1 MYYNENLK
9 QLNIGLCVIIFI
21 CAFLSM
27 LKIVEGDFITKMIL
41 VGLSLQQLTLAY
53 NEYKLKK
60 THRAVFSLFVAILI
74 GIVFMKMFK

>member
-1 MYYNENLK
+1 MYYNNNLK

-27 LKIVEGDFITKMIL
+27 LKIIAGEFITKMIL
-41 VGLSLQQLTLAY
+41 VGLSLQQITLAY

-74 GIVFMKMFK
+74 GIVFIKISK

>member
-1 MYYNENLK
+1 MYYNNNLK

-27 LKIVEGDFITKMIL
+27 LKIVEGEFITKMIL
-41 VGLSLQQLTLAY
+41 VGLSLQQITLAY
-53 NEYKLKK
+53 NEYKLNK

-74 GIVFMKMFK
+74 GIVFIKISK

>member
-1 MYYNENLK
+1 MYYNDNLK

-27 LKIVEGDFITKMIL
+27 LKIIEGEFITKIIL
-41 VGLSLQQLTLAY
+41 VGLSLQQITLAY

-74 GIVFMKMFK
+74 GIAFIKISK

>member
-1 MYYNENLK
+1 MYYNDNLK
-9 QLNIGLCVIIFI
+9 QLNTGLCIIIFI

-27 LKIVEGDFITKMIL
+27 LKIVEEEFITKMIL

-60 THRAVFSLFVAILI
+60 IHRAVFSLFVAILI

>member
-1 MYYNENLK
+1 MYYNNNLK

-27 LKIVEGDFITKMIL
+27 LKIVEGEFITKMIL
-41 VGLSLQQLTLAY
+41 VGLSLQQITLAY

-74 GIVFMKMFK
+74 GIVFIKISK

>member
-21 CAFLSM
+21 CSFLSM
-27 LKIVEGDFITKMIL
+27 LKIIEEEFTTKMIL

-60 THRAVFSLFVAILI
+60 THRAIFSLFVAILI
-74 GIVFMKMFK
+74 GIVFIKIF

>member
-1 MYYNENLK
+1 MYYNDNLK

-27 LKIVEGDFITKMIL
+27 LKIVEGEFITKMIL
-41 VGLSLQQLTLAY
+41 VGLSLQQITLAY

-74 GIVFMKMFK
+74 GIVFIKISK

>member
-9 QLNIGLCVIIFI
+9 QLNIGLCVSIFI

-60 THRAVFSLFVAILI
+60 THRAVFSLLVAILI

>member
-1 MYYNENLK
+1 MYYNDNLK
-9 QLNIGLCVIIFI
+9 QLNTGLYVIIFI

-27 LKIVEGDFITKMIL
+27 LKIVEEEFITKMIL

-60 THRAVFSLFVAILI
+60 TYRAVFSLFVAIFI
-74 GIVFMKMFK
+74 GIVFIKMFK